1 MDIWPTMLLGEEYL
15 RNFPTRFRGRTLL
28 VGVKGLRE
36 VPFCAAAAIGCAPL
50 VIVEPWLPNAKYACE
65 HYPGAF
71 VVHASVEHF
80 VELCER
86 GTARWPDVVVWLQGP
101 EHVVKETSLAV
112 LEAFRPHAG
121 LVLAE
126 MPHGT
131 YGPGPAEGKPFEEHL
146 SSIYDTD
153 FDPEL
158 WDIVAS
164 LDEKSMDD
172 LEAEG
177 LGGVRHLLVAS
188 KDPTPG

>member
-1 MDIWPTMLLGEEYL
+1 MLLGEEYL
-15 RNFPTRFRGRTLL
+15 RNFPARFRGRTLL

-36 VPFCAAAAIGCAPL
+36 VPFCAAAAIASAPL

-71 VVHASVEHF
+71 VVHARVQYF
-80 VELCER
+80 VEQCEH
-86 GTARWPDVVVWLQGP
+86 GTAVWPDVVVWLQGP
-101 EHVVKETSLAV
+101 EHVEKETALAV
-112 LEAFRPHAG
+112 LEAFRPHAS

-131 YGPGPAEGKPFEEHL
+131 YVQGEAEGNPFEEHL
-146 SSIYDTD
+146 SSLHAAD

-172 LEAEG
+172 IKAEG

-188 KDPTPG
+188 KGPTTE